1 MSDLKPEKTTVD
13 LLIERARKAQRV
25 AEEYSQERVL
35 ELARAIALTAI
46 GNAEKWAGL
55 TMEETGLGD
64 LQSKINRINDRPRG
78 VMRDLLTAK
87 TVGIIEVDEKRDLI
101 KLGKPVGVIGAIVPM
116 TVPETVPIIKGM
128 NSIMGRNAMIFS
140 PHPRSR
146 KITNLVVNE
155 MRATMKRFGA
165 PEDLFL
171 CIETPTLEQSQELM
185 QKCDLVIATGGQGL
199 VKAAYSSGSPA
210 YGVGT
215 GNVVSVVEESADVAA
230 AAEKIIGSKIND
242 LATGCSTENSVLVQ
256 KTVYDAFIKAMQVG
270 GAKLCN
276 AEEKAKLQKVL
287 WVDGHLNGNLIC
299 RPAPVIAKSAGITV
313 PVDCKVLM
321 VEENGY
327 GPNHPFSGEKLS
339 VVLTVFS
346 YSDFDDAVNMVNGI
360 QAYQGAGH
368 SCGIHSSNED
378 HIMQFALRTKTAR
391 VMINSPQNKAN
402 AGSFKNGM
410 PFTISLGCG
419 TWGGNSASENITY
432 KHYINTTWVAR
443 WHEEWVQPDDDV
455 LFGEILAKF
464 N

>member
-1 MSDLKPEKTTVD
+1 MSDQKTEKTVVD
-13 LLIERARKAQRV
+13 SLIERARVAQKV
-25 AEEYSQERVL
+25 AEGYSQERVL

-46 GNAEKWAGL
+46 GNARKWAEL

-87 TVGIIEVDEKRDLI
+87 TVGVIEVDEKRDLI

-116 TVPETVPIIKGM
+116 TVPETVPVIKGM
-128 NSIMGRNAMIFS
+128 NSIMGRNATVFS
-140 PHPRSR
+140 PHPRSK
-146 KITNLVVNE
+146 KITAIVVNE

-171 CIETPTLEQSQELM
+171 CIENPTLDQSQELM
-185 QKCDLVIATGGQGL
+185 RKCDLVIATGGQGL
-199 VKAAYSSGSPA
+199 VKAAYSSGTPA

-242 LATGCSTENSVLVQ
+242 LATGCSTENSILVQ
-256 KTVYDAFIKAMQVG
+256 KTVYGAFIKAMQAN
-270 GAKLCN
+270 GAKLCD
-276 AEEKAKLQKVL
+276 AGEKAKLQNVL
-287 WVDGHLNGNLIC
+287 WADGHLNGSLIC
-299 RPAPVIAKSAGITV
+299 RPAPVIAKAAGIAV
-313 PVDCKVLM
+313 PADCNVLM
-321 VEENGY
+321 VEEDGY
-327 GPNHPFSGEKLS
+327 GPDYPFSGEKLS
-339 VVLTVFS
+339 VVLTV
-346 YSDFDDAVNMVNGI
+346 YRYDGFDDAVARVNAI

-368 SCGIHSSNED
+368 SCGIHSANED

-443 WHEEWVQPDDDV
+443 WHEEWVQPDDKT
-455 LFGEILAKF
+455 LFGDVLAKF
-464 N
+464 